1 LRYKVLISD
10 TCLDLIGKISDRKIQ
25 RRILDRI
32 EKLSDEPEKQ
42 GKSLVKDLAGFRSLY
57 VSKRYRIIY
66 RIGEKTVT
74 IYVLA
79 VGIRKE
85 GDKKDIY
92 AIAKK
97 LLNAGL
103 LELDENEK

>member
-1 LRYKVLISD
+1 MKYDVFITD
-10 TCLDLIGKISDRKIQ
+10 TCLDLIGKISDKKIQ
-25 RRILDRI
+25 QRILVRI
-32 EKLSDEPEKQ
+32 EKLYDEPDKQ
-42 GKSLVKDLAGFRSLY
+42 GKSLVKDLTGFFSIH
-57 VSKRYRIIY
+57 VSKRYRVIY
-66 RIGEKTVT
+66 RIDEKTVT

-103 LELDENEK
+103 LDFDENKK